1 MSTRPRPTKPRQLSE
16 SLMPYGTWTVNYD
29 LIYTR
34 RKID

>member
-16 SLMPYGTWTVNYD
+16 SLMRDWTVNYD

-34 RKID
+34 RKIN